1 VNEALLNHLWQSTL
15 FACAAALLMLAFRSS
30 GASVRFK
37 ILLAASLKFLLPF
50 SILVFLGEQLHWGT
64 TSAASTRPQWSVVAN
79 QFMQPASLLKLDFEP
94 IDAADTEVSDSTM
107 SGGTSPAAAATG
119 TTVQRSTVEN
129 HWNLST
135 WGSHASTWILMVWL
149 LGCIVL
155 LGRWLFQWMKLR
167 AVVAVSAPLDIEAPI
182 PVRETATTFEP
193 GVCGILAPIVL
204 LPRGVAAH
212 LTSNELDAVL
222 EHELCHWWRR
232 DNLLASLHMLVEA
245 LFWFHPLVWWLGS
258 RLVVERERA
267 CDEEVIGSGTDRQAY
282 AEGILKVCRFYVT
295 PPLLN
300 VTGVS
305 GGSLRQRIEDIMTYQ
320 VSAKLHLA
328 KKCLLSAVGLTAIAG
343 PLALGLALGPQ
354 SLAQAQGE
362 TAGGTN
368 GVTLRHYHNTDWNF
382 GLDVPTSWNR
392 FPPLL
397 SQSPNELMRFVS
409 SEQNVVS
416 IYRSFFDA
424 QKGFNTYLVAHEDF
438 LQKKGDANFRTGQAT
453 LGSRQ
458 VVTLEYTR
466 PTADGTGIWSF
477 RQYFLIQ
484 GTVLYLLSF
493 ATPSSV
499 PDTLIPLQDRIAQS
513 FTFDATN

>member
-15 FACAAALLMLAFRSS
+15 FACAAALLMLPFRSS

-64 TSAASTRPQWSVVAN
+64 TSAASTRPQWSLVVN
-79 QFMQPASLLKLDFEP
+79 QIMQPASLLKLDFEP
-94 IDAADTEVSDSTM
+94 MAAADTEVSDSTM
-107 SGGTSPAAAATG
+107 SGVRSPGAVATG
-119 TTVQRSTVEN
+119 TTVLGSTVED
-129 HWNLST
+129 HRNLST
-135 WGSHASTWILMVWL
+135 WGSHASTWVLMVWL

-155 LGRWLFQWMKLR
+155 LARWLFQWMKLR
-167 AVVAVSAPLDIEAPI
+167 AVIAASVPLEIEAPI

-204 LPRGVAAH
+204 LPRGVTAH
-212 LTSNELDAVL
+212 LTSDELDAVL

-258 RLVVERERA
+258 RLVTERERA
-267 CDEEVIGSGTDRQAY
+267 CDEEVILSGTDRQAY

-362 TAGGTN
+362 TAGGSN
-368 GVTLRHYHNTDWNF
+368 GATTRHYHNTDWNF
-382 GLDVPTSWNR
+382 GLDVPIGWNR

-409 SEQNVVS
+409 SEQNVLS

-424 QKGFNTYLVAHEDF
+424 QKGFSSYLAAHEDF
-438 LQKKGDANFRTGQAT
+438 LQKKGDANFRAGQAT

-458 VVTLEYTR
+458 VATLEYSR
-466 PTADGTGIWSF
+466 PTADGTGTWSF
-477 RQYFLIQ
+477 RQYFLVQ

-493 ATPSSV
+493 ATLSGV
-499 PDTLIPLQDRIAQS
+499 PDTLIPLQDRMAQS
-513 FTFDATN
+513 FTFDASN